1 MVFVSAG
8 VNKGAEWLHT
18 PDYRKGDRNGQQLLP
33 KYPLRIGST
42 YIIKE
47 QGFTAPEDFDPYPR
61 ANVHRQRPG
70 NGPRG
75 DAIFDAFT
83 AANFPISSSNA
94 NVENT
99 MRMSRC
105 QLLSMIGQSY
115 TVCHSSGCAY
125 TATWVGRTAARPC
138 GLTYTS
144 LQYDPPATDC
154 STITQV
160 SPLRLDYLDD
170 PAKRSCMLQ
179 TVTIHMLTHLSKHM
193 GLTNHQRIKH
203 ADVGIKDNAHFMFLE
218 KNNQGIAAA
227 TKNSLGSAHLSGSS
241 SDSLHGAGTRLN
253 VG

>member
-94 NVENT
+94 NAGPALISRYVE
-99 MRMSRC
+99 
-105 QLLSMIGQSY
+105 Y
-115 TVCHSSGCAY
+115 F
-125 TATWVGRTAARPC
+125 
-138 GLTYTS
+138 
-144 LQYDPPATDC
+144 
-154 STITQV
+154 
-160 SPLRLDYLDD
+160 
-170 PAKRSCMLQ
+170 
-179 TVTIHMLTHLSKHM
+179 KHM

-227 TKNSLGSAHLSGSS
+227 TKNSLGYLP
-241 SDSLHGAGTRLN
+241 T
-253 VG
+253 